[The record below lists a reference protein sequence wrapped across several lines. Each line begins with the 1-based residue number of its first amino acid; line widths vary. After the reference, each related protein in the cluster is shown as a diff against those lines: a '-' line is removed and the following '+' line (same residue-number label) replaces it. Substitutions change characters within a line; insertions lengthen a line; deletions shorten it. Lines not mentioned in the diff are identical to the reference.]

1 MKTYTKKE
9 LTEELGIKDT
19 TLRETLRACGFDTK
33 RQEYPKDEIDNILRP
48 ARELLNNGNLRTL
61 QEMSEWAKKKRRELY
76 GDDEEMPDESA
87 YSYGEE
93 DEIDAIFEEIILQ
106 ETERRMLRMFRKNM
120 ASIPELYMKAART
133 LYSSGE
139 MKATF
144 DRLEERRNELFR
156 KEMRDEIR
164 ARRGLPYYK
173 NDNDDVIDTDADVI
187 DDSDDDS
194 HLSP

>member
-9 LTEELGIKDT
+9 LIEELGIKDT
-19 TLRETLRACGFDTK
+19 TLRETLKACGFDTK
-33 RQEYPKDEIDNILRP
+33 RQEYPKDEIDKILRP
-48 ARELLNNGNLRTL
+48 ARELLENGSLGTLR
-61 QEMSEWAKKKRRELY
+61 EISEWAKEKRRELY
-76 GDDEEMPDESA
+76 GEDEETPDESVS
-87 YSYGEE
+87 SYGEE
-93 DEIDAIFEEIILQ
+93 DEVDAIFEEIILQ

-139 MKATF
+139 MKAAF

-173 NDNDDVIDTDADVI
+173 GDDIIDTDADVI

-194 HLSP
+194 LLSP